1 MVVGLPPTTSPFCA
15 DDFFHARERSRHD
28 PIVRVVRPLVFATLL
43 LLGLALAPRAHTQ
56 DAGDSITPGVRQSH
70 GLYITAPF
78 VRDNGVDALVEMLRN
93 ARMDTAV
100 LDLKDATG
108 RVNYDTHIPELEAHE
123 TGMMGDVGALVAR
136 LHAEHMRAVA
146 RIVCFNDRVLALE
159 APDRAIMDARPR
171 HLDEVWVSWGTG
183 GEWLDPWDQRNHDM
197 IVTLATEAA
206 ALGFDEIQL
215 DYIRFPVDDGTPFA
229 RYPHERTDIDR
240 RHLLLGL
247 LARVDAAIDV
257 PLGVD
262 VFGIQAYWGGDH
274 SGLGQDL
281 ELWAQHVDVFT
292 PMLYM
297 NAMRDWRRDDEHRA
311 QHLVQYGVHRLR
323 ERLGRRPVIR
333 PFLQAFE
340 QGADEYNEE
349 FIAEQLR
356 GARTGGADGYLFWNP
371 GSVFS
376 MVRRAVALHGPA
388 HWLRTF
394 PLHE

>member
-1 MVVGLPPTTSPFCA
+1 LRSE
-15 DDFFHARERSRHD
+15 FFPARARARHD
-28 PIVRVVRPLVFATLL
+28 EIVRANSLLALATLFVVL
-43 LLGLALAPRAHTQ
+43 CLVAAPRAHTQ
-56 DAGDSITPGVRQSH
+56 DAGDAITADVRRSH

-78 VRDNGVDALVEMLRN
+78 VRDNGVDAVIETLHN

-100 LDLKDATG
+100 LDLKDAAG

-123 TGMMGDVGALVAR
+123 TGWMGDVPALVQR
-136 LHAEHMRAVA
+136 LHAEHLRAVA

-159 APDRAIMDARPR
+159 QPDRAIMDARPR

-183 GEWLDPWDQRNHDM
+183 GEWLDPWDGRNHDM
-197 IVTLATEAA
+197 IVALAQEAA
-206 ALGFDEIQL
+206 ALGFDEVQL
-215 DYIRFPVDDGTPFA
+215 DYIRFPVDDGTEFA
-229 RYPHERTDIDR
+229 RYPHERDDVDR

-247 LARVDAAIDV
+247 LARVDEAIDV

-262 VFGIQAYWGGDH
+262 VFGIQAFWGGDH

-292 PMLYM
+292 PMLYL
-297 NAMRDWRRDDEHRA
+297 NAMRDWQREDEHRA
-311 QHLVQYGVHRLR
+311 QHLVQTGVHRLR

-340 QGADEYNEE
+340 QGADTFDED

-356 GARTGGADGYLFWNP
+356 GARFGGADGYLFWHP
-371 GSVFS
+371 GSIFS
-376 MVRRAVALHGPA
+376 VVRRAVSLHGPA
-388 HWLRTF
+388 HWLREF
-394 PLHE
+394 PIRDAE